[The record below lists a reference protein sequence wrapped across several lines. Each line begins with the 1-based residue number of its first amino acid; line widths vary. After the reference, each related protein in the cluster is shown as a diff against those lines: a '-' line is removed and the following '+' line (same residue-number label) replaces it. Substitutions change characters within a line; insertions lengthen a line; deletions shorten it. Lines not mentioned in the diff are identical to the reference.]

1 MKLILILI
9 PLSVFLF
16 SIFTNDLI
24 QNNIIYAQTES
35 PLPSSPSSDPLT
47 TVQSILKTLD
57 DDAVKALE
65 KTNMTKPQLQSSSP
79 SSPSSPSSSSS
90 PSLPS
95 SSSDPLISPQSI
107 LKTLVDDAVEALE
120 KTNMTKTLLNLNIV
134 LQALKESNENSSSIE
149 TTKLLLNDAIKA
161 LNDNDATRASTYM
174 GLASQQLGDYPSK
187 GDTQTNTSNTNT
199 IASKN
204 YLLYENPTFG
214 IKIKYP
220 DNWSLRTYSYNL
232 VLNNTVAGFYSPSKT
247 ASELGN
253 VSGVSGNFV
262 PYLDIFVFSSKN
274 MSLDKIMDSRIDRIQ
289 NSTYFLISESKQFTL
304 KGNQS
309 AYSIIYS
316 INSGKDELFKKMQV
330 YTIYDSK
337 VYLITFTSQEALF
350 ADYRSTIQEMI
361 NSFELLKRGL

>member
-9 PLSVFLF
+9 PIAVFLF
-16 SIFTNDLI
+16 SILTNDLI
-24 QNNIIYAQTES
+24 QNNIIYAQTEF
-35 PLPSSPSSDPLT
+35 PLSPSSPSSDPLT

-57 DDAVKALE
+57 ENAVKAME
-65 KTNMTKPQLQSSSP
+65 KTNITE
-79 SSPSSPSSSSS
+79 

-95 SSSDPLISPQSI
+95 SSDPLTTSQSI
-107 LKTLVDDAVEALE
+107 LKTLVDDAVKAME
-120 KTNMTKTLLNLNIV
+120 KTNTTKTLLNLNIV

-149 TTKLLLNDAIKA
+149 ATKLLLNDAIQA
-161 LNDNDATRASTYM
+161 LNNNDTTRASAYM
-174 GLASQQLGDYPSK
+174 GLASQQLGVEEPSI
-187 GDTQTNTSNTNT
+187 GDTQSTASDTDTITSKT
-199 IASKN
+199 

-232 VLNNTVAGFYSPSKT
+232 ALNNTVAGFYSPSKK

-253 VSGVSGNFV
+253 VSGVSGHFV
-262 PYLDIFVFSSKN
+262 PYVDIFVFSSKN
-274 MSLDKIMDSRIDRIQ
+274 MSLDEIIDSRIDRIQ
-289 NSTYFLISESKQFTL
+289 NSTYFLISESKPFTL

-309 AYSIIYS
+309 AYSLTYS

-330 YTIYDSK
+330 YTLYSNK

-350 ADYRSTIQEMI
+350 PEYRPTIQEMV
-361 NSFELLKRGL
+361 NSFELLKRTGL